1 MSMMDAIADRIADAV
16 GAAASRAKLLI
27 GTAVSTSDGH
37 VQVQVGAQVWTV
49 TDATQAVRE
58 GDLVV
63 IGEQGNTRQVLQN
76 RRTAAASGEV
86 PVGGMIL
93 WPGASAPAGGVWAI
107 CNGASF
113 SSTEYPE
120 LFAVLGSTTLPD
132 LRDDF
137 PRGAST
143 SAPVRSQGGSETI
156 STSNMPSHSHSM
168 AHDHAIRNESTNIGA
183 AGTAVGEEFLGGST
197 GRGWRTGA
205 SSAAN
210 TGSAGSGTDY
220 WPRYYAAHYLI
231 RMV

>member
-1 MSMMDAIADRIADAV
+1 MSSFMDAIADRIAEAV
-16 GAAASRAKLLI
+16 SAAASRTKILT

-76 RRTAAASGEV
+76 KRVAAFEF

-107 CNGASF
+107 CNGASY
-113 SSTEYPE
+113 SSSEYPE
-120 LFAVLGSTTLPD
+120 LYAVLGSTSLPD
-132 LRDDF
+132 LRDRF
-137 PRGAST
+137 PRGTST
-143 SAPVRSQGGSETI
+143 SAAVRTTGGSSTI
-156 STSNMPSHSHSM
+156 STSNMPSHTHSM
-168 AHDHAIRNESTNIGA
+168 AHDHAVKNESSNIGA
-183 AGTAVGEEFLGGST
+183 SGTAIGEEFLGDST

-210 TGSAGSGTDY
+210 TGSAGGGSAY
-220 WPRYYAAHYLI
+220 WQPYFSAHYLI
-231 RMV
+231 RMA